1 MRDIRTW
8 SGAGAL
14 GVPKIEPVESAR
26 PCRAMKPVSN
36 DHPLSQLF
44 ADHVRESVAGRR
56 LAGCTEIESYLT
68 DLLVRFVHTDG
79 VFAIRREGEP
89 LNSVIEMLAE
99 GDVRLN
105 ADSFERERQVHRHIG
120 DYILFWSGV
129 YPDFLRRLRVSGS
142 NDLVCD
148 YTRQGSHSYYVVST
162 FDYPPFGEEAPTF
175 RRLSEEFEGYT
186 AALADVAA
194 SLPIYAA

>member
-1 MRDIRTW
+1 
-8 SGAGAL
+8 
-14 GVPKIEPVESAR
+14 
-26 PCRAMKPVSN
+26 MKPVSN

-44 ADHVRESVAGRR
+44 AELVRESVANRR
-56 LAGCTEIESYLT
+56 LVASREIESYLS

-79 VFAIRREGEP
+79 VFAISREGKP
-89 LNSVIEMLAE
+89 LKSVIEMVAE

-120 DYILFWSGV
+120 DYILFWSGI
-129 YPDFLRRLRVSGS
+129 YPDFLRRLKVAGS
-142 NDLVCD
+142 PDLACD
-148 YTRQGSHSYYVVST
+148 YSRQGSHSYYVAST

-175 RRLSEEFEGYT
+175 RRLSEGFEGYT

>member
-1 MRDIRTW
+1 
-8 SGAGAL
+8 
-14 GVPKIEPVESAR
+14 
-26 PCRAMKPVSN
+26 MKPVSN
-36 DHPLSQLF
+36 DHPLSHLF
-44 ADHVRESVAGRR
+44 AELVQKSVADRR
-56 LAGCTEIESYLT
+56 LSGCKEIETYLT

-79 VFAIRREGEP
+79 VFAIRREGQP
-89 LNSVIEMLAE
+89 LNSVIEMVAE

-129 YPDFLRRLRVSGS
+129 YPEFLRRLRVSGS
-142 NDLVCD
+142 PDLACD
-148 YTRQGSHSYYVVST
+148 YTQQGSHSYYVVST

-175 RRLSEEFEGYT
+175 RRLSEEFEGCT
-186 AALADVAA
+186 AALSDVAA